1 MIAEICIA
9 FIITEARPVENIY
22 PLATVVV
29 EADAEKD
36 VVTLEDG
43 TGNLWTLEGVEDW
56 ERGDVCA
63 CIMGDNGTENISD
76 DRIVSAKY
84 CGNLKSFDLEK

>member
-1 MIAEICIA
+1 MIAEICLA
-9 FIITEARPVENIY
+9 VMLQSRPVENFY

-56 ERGDVCA
+56 ELGDVCA

>member
-1 MIAEICIA
+1 MIAEICLA
-9 FIITEARPVENIY
+9 VMLQSRPVEKFY

-29 EADAEKD
+29 EADAEND
-36 VVTLEDG
+36 IVTLEDG
-43 TGNLWTLEGVEDW
+43 SGNLWAFEGVEDW
-56 ERGDVCA
+56 ELGDVCA

>member
-9 FIITEARPVENIY
+9 FIIAETRPVENFY

-43 TGNLWTLEGVEDW
+43 TGNLWAFEGVEDW
-56 ERGDVCA
+56 ELGDVCA

>member
-1 MIAEICIA
+1 MIAEICLA
-9 FIITEARPVENIY
+9 VMLQSRPVENFY
-22 PLATVVV
+22 PLATVVI
-29 EADAEKD
+29 ETEND

-43 TGNLWTLEGVEDW
+43 TGNLWAFEGVEDW

-76 DRIVSAKY
+76 DLIVSAKY

>member
-1 MIAEICIA
+1 MIAEICLA
-9 FIITEARPVENIY
+9 VMLQSRPVEKFY

-29 EADAEKD
+29 EADAEND
-36 VVTLEDG
+36 IVTLEDG
-43 TGNLWTLEGVEDW
+43 SGNLWAFEGVEDW
-56 ERGDVCA
+56 ELGDVCA

-76 DRIVSAKY
+76 DRIVSVRY

>member
-1 MIAEICIA
+1 MIAEICLA
-9 FIITEARPVENIY
+9 VMLQSRPVENFY

-29 EADAEKD
+29 EANTEEDI
-36 VVTLEDG
+36 VTLEDG

-56 ERGDVCA
+56 ESGDVCA